1 MKMETRR
8 AVLLIAIALLPILL
22 FSNGSFG
29 QTKGAKET
37 IFLSGIVKEVS
48 WDHQSIVIN
57 GRKFFISGDTRV
69 EDQKGN
75 RLRLG
80 DVKINLEFAIDAI
93 QNPNGY
99 TIKKIVV
106 ITDRG
111 V

>member
-1 MKMETRR
+1 MKTGRTALIIVM
-8 AVLLIAIALLPILL
+8 ALLLILLSSGIG
-22 FSNGSFG
+22 FT

-57 GRKFFISGDTRV
+57 GKKFFISNDTRV

-75 RLRLG
+75 RLSLSG
-80 DVKINLEFAIDAI
+80 VKINFEFAIDAI
-93 QNPNGY
+93 QHSNGY
-99 TIKKIVV
+99 MIKKIVV

>member
-1 MKMETRR
+1 MKTGRTT
-8 AVLLIAIALLPILL
+8 LIMAIALLPILL
-22 FSNGSFG
+22 SSGIGFA

-48 WDHQSIVIN
+48 WDHQSIDIN
-57 GRKFFISGDTRV
+57 GKKFFISNDTRV

-75 RLRLG
+75 RLRLS
-80 DVKINLEFAIDAI
+80 DVKINFEFAIDAI
-93 QNPNGY
+93 QHPNGY
-99 TIKKIVV
+99 MIKNIVV